1 MRSLRP
7 RSGILV
13 YVWLRFEWQFA
24 VGTVAAL
31 IHDVVVTVGIF
42 ALFQMKFDLT
52 IVAALLT
59 ILGYSVNDTVVI
71 FDRLRE
77 NLVKYKTDA
86 AARRDEPVGERD
98 AEPHADD
105 RARPR

>member
-1 MRSLRP
+1 MAVRASAP
-7 RSGILV
+7 
-13 YVWLRFEWQFA
+13 WL
-24 VGTVAAL
+24 AL
-31 IHDVVVTVGIF
+31 FHDVFITVGIF
-42 ALFQMKFDLT
+42 ALFQIKFDLT

-86 AARRDEPVGERD
+86 AARRDEPVGQRD
-98 AEPHADD
+98 AEPDDHDLDHHAY
-105 RARPR
+105 RAGLDAGPSAAT